1 MDILIKL
8 GIGAILAG
16 FVGWERELHG
26 RPAGVRTHML
36 VATGVI
42 LLCEVSKAFP
52 GQDQSRIAAQVVTG
66 IGFLGAGTIFRMGGE
81 VRGLT
86 SAASV
91 WAIAG
96 VSMAVS
102 VGGPF
107 IIVAC
112 VGTVLMLFTLNVLE
126 RVEVKIAPGLKAREL
141 TVRLNSRSGLVPLL
155 DAFQNN
161 GGKVLGMR
169 VEEHAHYVEVDL
181 TVSGDPEKLLCL
193 AVDTPGVQTAR
204 WNR

>member
-1 MDILIKL
+1 MGDVFSDASWQVALAILLKL
-8 GIGAILAG
+8 GLGAILSG

-52 GQDQSRIAAQVVTG
+52 GQDKSRIAAQIVTG

-96 VSMAVS
+96 
-102 VGGPF
+102 
-107 IIVAC
+107 
-112 VGTVLMLFTLNVLE
+112 
-126 RVEVKIAPGLKAREL
+126 
-141 TVRLNSRSGLVPLL
+141 
-155 DAFQNN
+155 
-161 GGKVLGMR
+161 
-169 VEEHAHYVEVDL
+169 
-181 TVSGDPEKLLCL
+181 
-193 AVDTPGVQTAR
+193 
-204 WNR
+204 